1 MGWAINGS
9 KTHWS
14 IGKLR
19 NKGTTSLFPRIPT
32 TTEHFCAMI
41 VLIREKDEN
50 ESNSRHDLIKKGAS
64 QLEVAFPPLARSFSF
79 VFLDIPQIP
88 LLLL

>member
-1 MGWAINGS
+1 
-9 KTHWS
+9 
-14 IGKLR
+14 
-19 NKGTTSLFPRIPT
+19 
-32 TTEHFCAMI
+32 MI

>member
-1 MGWAINGS
+1 
-9 KTHWS
+9 
-14 IGKLR
+14 
-19 NKGTTSLFPRIPT
+19 
-32 TTEHFCAMI
+32 MI

-79 VFLDIPQIP
+79 SFVFLDIPQIP